1 METKDTSI
9 IYQFLAAPGALY
21 SRTDLSA
28 EEKAD
33 LFELEEALASLVL
46 RDSAVKSAAPTTLSE
61 EELAR
66 FADDL
71 LAGRPVKLSA
81 LHTGDFSA
89 VQDILRAVS
98 TESLPPA
105 EVPEILLHVLARA
118 RTVGTTKARV
128 PAFLLRLGESTMRAV
143 HSAAQGF
150 SMHNLRPVTVRS
162 AVAET
167 PVEFSDA
174 SGFLYQLVRESA
186 DRVHLGIRAPEGRKD
201 YKLQLRRDGRLLAS
215 ASVGVNEPAAGF
227 GGLAPGHYEL
237 TVSESERLSRAV
249 EFDIARDS

>member
-9 IYQFLAAPGALY
+9 SYQFLAHPDALY
-21 SRTDLSA
+21 ARTELSPA
-28 EEKAD
+28 EKAE
-33 LFELEEALASLVL
+33 LFELEEALAGLVA
-46 RDSAVKSAAPTTLSE
+46 RSSQMKIAEKSALPE
-61 EELAR
+61 EEIAAL
-66 FADDL
+66 ADDL
-71 LAGRPVKLSA
+71 IAARPVKLSA
-81 LHTGDFSA
+81 LNRSDLSA
-89 VQDILRAVS
+89 LQDILRAVS
-98 TESLPPA
+98 TEALPPA

-118 RTVGTTKARV
+118 RSVGTTKARV
-128 PAFLLRLGESTMRAV
+128 PAFLLRLTDTAMRAV

-162 AVAET
+162 AIAET

-174 SGFLYQLVRESA
+174 SGFLYQLVRESP
-186 DRVHLGIRAPEGRKD
+186 DRVHLGIRAPEGGSD

>member
-9 IYQFLAAPGALY
+9 SYQFLAQPGALY
-21 SRTDLSA
+21 SRTDLSQA
-28 EEKAD
+28 EKAE
-33 LFELEEALASLVL
+33 LFELEESLAALVARSSHLSTTEPARLPDEEIAALADALIASRPVNL
-46 RDSAVKSAAPTTLSE
+46 STLS
-61 EELAR
+61 R
-66 FADDL
+66 GD
-71 LAGRPVKLSA
+71 LSA
-81 LHTGDFSA
+81 L
-89 VQDILRAVS
+89 QDVLRAVS

-118 RTVGTTKARV
+118 RTVGTSKARV
-128 PAFLLRLGESTMRAV
+128 PAFLLRLGESAMRAV

-215 ASVGVNEPAAGF
+215 ASVGTNEPAAGF